1 MNTKEILKAFPQ
13 PDGKILRTIDKEACE
28 KAVRQIIAGGS
39 KTVREIVDLIFE
51 PGKGEDIQPRHAL
64 HATAIRVGGYG
75 KEKERKAFASSLA
88 ATLMDE
94 RPKAVKGFVIR
105 QLQVCGGIEQ
115 GSAIAKFLTDP
126 DEHIYEYAAQA
137 LEAIGPETVS
147 HFRKAYAKAKGAPRL
162 TILQG
167 LGVLEDSESKAA
179 FRNATKDKNL
189 EIRLAG
195 LWGLMR
201 IASAEDVD
209 LLLAQSQ
216 FPSSVNPLAIPPIS
230 AFYQQAFCE
239 FLGIRF
245 PIYVVG
251 IRNDFPLDGIRL
263 KHLHN
268 ARAVGMQLHSDDRS
282 QFSQAS
288 LCWHNDSNLF
298 ALSSRNPSGDL
309 MR

>member
-13 PDGKILRTIDKEACE
+13 PDGKILRTIDKAACE

-88 ATLMDE
+88 ATLMGE

-137 LEAIGPETVS
+137 LEAIGPETAT
-147 HFRKAYAKAKGAPRL
+147 HFRKAYPKAKGAPRL

-167 LGVLEDSESKAA
+167 LGVLEDSDSKAV
-179 FRNATKDKNL
+179 FRDVIKDKNL

-201 IASAEDVD
+201 IGSAEDVD
-209 LLLAQSQ
+209 LLLAQSLKE
-216 FPSSVNPLAIPPIS
+216 SGWGRIKATAYCLELAENLEANEKNKEARAIYLNIKKTRTDEHEDYLRES
-230 AFYQQAFCE
+230 AERGLA
-239 FLGIRF
+239 
-245 PIYVVG
+245 
-251 IRNDFPLDGIRL
+251 RL
-263 KHLHN
+263 K
-268 ARAVGMQLHSDDRS
+268 
-282 QFSQAS
+282 
-288 LCWHNDSNLF
+288 
-298 ALSSRNPSGDL
+298 
-309 MR
+309 

>member
-51 PGKGEDIQPRHAL
+51 PGKGEDIRPRHAL

-75 KEKERKAFASSLA
+75 KGKERKAFASSLA

-126 DEHIYEYAAQA
+126 DDHIYEYAAQA

-147 HFRKAYAKAKGAPRL
+147 YFRKAYARAKSAPRL

-201 IASAEDVD
+201 IASAEDIN
-209 LLLAQSQ
+209 LLLAQSLKE
-216 FPSSVNPLAIPPIS
+216 SGWGRIKATAYCLELAEKLEETGAKKDAQAIYSNIMKTRTARNEDHLLES
-230 AFYQQAFCE
+230 AERGLA
-239 FLGIRF
+239 
-245 PIYVVG
+245 
-251 IRNDFPLDGIRL
+251 RL
-263 KHLHN
+263 K
-268 ARAVGMQLHSDDRS
+268 
-282 QFSQAS
+282 
-288 LCWHNDSNLF
+288 
-298 ALSSRNPSGDL
+298 
-309 MR
+309 

>member
-1 MNTKEILKAFPQ
+1 MNTKDILKAFPQ

-88 ATLMDE
+88 ATLTDE

-179 FRNATKDKNL
+179 FRDAIKDKNL

-209 LLLAQSQ
+209 LLLAQSLKETGWGRIKATAYCME
-216 FPSSVNPLAIPPIS
+216 LAEKLEENNKKKDARAIYS
-230 AFYQQAFCE
+230 N
-239 FLGIRF
+239 IRKT
-245 PIYVVG
+245 
-251 IRNDFPLDGIRL
+251 RQEDHE
-263 KHLHN
+263 KHLRESADRGL
-268 ARAVGMQLHSDDRS
+268 ARIG
-282 QFSQAS
+282 
-288 LCWHNDSNLF
+288 
-298 ALSSRNPSGDL
+298 
-309 MR
+309 

>member
-195 LWGLMR
+195 LWGLMQ

-209 LLLAQSQ
+209 LLLAQSLKE
-216 FPSSVNPLAIPPIS
+216 SGWGRIKATAYCLELAEKLEETGAKKGAQVIYSNIKKTRTAKNEEHLLES
-230 AFYQQAFCE
+230 ADRGLA
-239 FLGIRF
+239 
-245 PIYVVG
+245 
-251 IRNDFPLDGIRL
+251 RL
-263 KHLHN
+263 K
-268 ARAVGMQLHSDDRS
+268 
-282 QFSQAS
+282 
-288 LCWHNDSNLF
+288 
-298 ALSSRNPSGDL
+298 
-309 MR
+309 